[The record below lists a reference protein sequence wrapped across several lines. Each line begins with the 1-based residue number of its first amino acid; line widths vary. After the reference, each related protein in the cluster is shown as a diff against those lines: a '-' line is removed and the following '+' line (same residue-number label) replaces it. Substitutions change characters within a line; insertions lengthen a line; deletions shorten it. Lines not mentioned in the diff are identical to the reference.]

1 MIIKKLIEKIE
12 GEAELDFT
20 FDSGVVE
27 DVRINFGFYRGIEEI
42 LVGKSARDALVITPR
57 VCGICNHAHLIA
69 AVRAIEDGYRGA
81 GIDVS
86 ISNKAR
92 DIREFTLSC
101 ELIQNHIKWFYMTIL
116 PQLEQLTQ
124 TENDQNHFLKAS
136 HLSSTITKALAIFA
150 GQWPHSSYAVPGG
163 VTCDPTH
170 IDIVQAE
177 GYLDSAILFFERE
190 IVGMPL
196 DNYLDIVSLPQL
208 DSISGDMG
216 YMIKLLDRY
225 GLSDKGSSHDRFIT
239 FGECM
244 FFKSGKSIATKVSS
258 VDTSYITESIQNGT
272 TAKAV
277 HYKDRQYEVGPLARA
292 MMTKEPIIKSLH
304 KRYKDSL
311 LIRLYARVH
320 EIALLLKH
328 NKKLLNNL
336 YLNEPSCSLPHDI
349 KLDNFQGTGV
359 AEAARGSLVHQ
370 TTIVDGS
377 IENYE
382 IIVPTQWNLSHGSD
396 IEKGVATQAMIGS
409 TSTEEASF
417 IFRSFDVCSVC
428 TTQ

>member
-1 MIIKKLIEKIE
+1 
-12 GEAELDFT
+12 
-20 FDSGVVE
+20 
-27 DVRINFGFYRGIEEI
+27 
-42 LVGKSARDALVITPR
+42 
-57 VCGICNHAHLIA
+57 
-69 AVRAIEDGYRGA
+69 
-81 GIDVS
+81 
-86 ISNKAR
+86 
-92 DIREFTLSC
+92 
-101 ELIQNHIKWFYMTIL
+101 
-116 PQLEQLTQ
+116 
-124 TENDQNHFLKAS
+124 
-136 HLSSTITKALAIFA
+136 
-150 GQWPHSSYAVPGG
+150 
-163 VTCDPTH
+163 
-170 IDIVQAE
+170 
-177 GYLDSAILFFERE
+177 
-190 IVGMPL
+190 
-196 DNYLDIVSLPQL
+196 
-208 DSISGDMG
+208 
-216 YMIKLLDRY
+216 
-225 GLSDKGSSHDRFIT
+225 
-239 FGECM
+239 
-244 FFKSGKSIATKVSS
+244 
-258 VDTSYITESIQNGT
+258 
-272 TAKAV
+272 
-277 HYKDRQYEVGPLARA
+277 
-292 MMTKEPIIKSLH
+292 MTKEPIIKSLH